1 MLSKGGRSTSCS
13 QLRVGKDGKMI
24 QRTVSIVIEGRSAEG
39 QHEELMDTLSR
50 IILGEERREDFL
62 IELQES
68 SIHGEEEN
76 FFELDSDFL
85 GHIITPEPPQF

>member
-1 MLSKGGRSTSCS
+1 MRL
-13 QLRVGKDGKMI
+13 GKDGKMI
-24 QRTVSIVIEGRSAEG
+24 QRTVSIVIEGRSGEG

-50 IILGEERREDFL
+50 IILGEERRDDFF

-85 GHIITPEPPQF
+85 GNIISPEQPQF